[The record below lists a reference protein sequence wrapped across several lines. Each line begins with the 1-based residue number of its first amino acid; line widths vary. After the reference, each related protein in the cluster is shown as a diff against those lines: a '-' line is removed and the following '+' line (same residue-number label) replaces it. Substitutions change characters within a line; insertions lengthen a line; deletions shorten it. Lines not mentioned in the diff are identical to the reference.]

1 MNYKKWDILA
11 LYKTGKTVWTI
22 NDLAMF
28 WKGSDRNLLKSAIGY
43 YVASGKLIS
52 LHKGIYGLNKDY
64 DVLELATKVY
74 TPAYISF
81 ETILRKEGVIFQHYD
96 KIFVASLES
105 RNKIVDGKKFVFR
118 KLKKSILYNKLG
130 IISNKFYYI
139 ATKERAILD
148 LMYLRKRVFF
158 DNLRSVDWPML
169 FEILKIYENKSL
181 EKRVEKIYK
190 EFKKE
195 FNKQ

>member
-11 LYKTGKTVWTI
+11 LYKTGKTVWAI
-22 NDLAMF
+22 NDLAIF
-28 WKGSDRNLLKSAIGY
+28 WKAGDRDLLKSAVAY
-43 YVASGKLIS
+43 YIKSGAVIS
-52 LHKGIYGLNKDY
+52 LQKGVYGLSENY
-64 DVLELATKVY
+64 DVLELATKIY

-81 ETILRKEGVIFQHYD
+81 ETVLRKEGVIFQHYD

-105 RNKIVDGKKFVFR
+105 RNKIVSGKKFVFR

-139 ATKERAILD
+139 ASKERAILD

-158 DNLRSVDWPML
+158 DNLRSVDWKKV

-181 EKRVEKIYK
+181 EKRVEILFNK
-190 EFKKE
+190 FKKSDI
-195 FNKQ
+195 N